1 MTHRSIAIVFAV
13 ACGLGAQAADGF
25 YVGAANAHYS
35 ITTGL
40 PGPHPGPYPQYTYAV
55 CGGTASWRLA
65 PPRFASLTGDVAA
78 NLVRV
83 GWRTGDLRFEL
94 EFAPELTLEQA
105 DTTTPNFGVVQATC
119 VPPAPTT
126 TVAPTYYGLRRY
138 SLEQTVLAASYRVLE
153 LGKGRLE
160 FRLQAASWRRT
171 VDYEYTQSVA
181 ESVGGIVTWVNIIE
195 DDRFRATNDGIGF
208 GFGVALGYALF
219 DGVELELVAR
229 EQDYA
234 GDASSSDLTLGFAV
248 SF

>member
-1 MTHRSIAIVFAV
+1 MTHRSIAMMFALV
-13 ACGLGAQAADGF
+13 CGLGAQAADGF

-40 PGPHPGPYPQYTYAV
+40 PGPSPGAYPQHTYPV
-55 CGGTASWRLA
+55 CGGTASYRLGA
-65 PPRFASLTGDVAA
+65 PEFETLTGDVAA

-94 EFAPELTLEQA
+94 ELAPELTLEQS
-105 DTTTPNFGVVQATC
+105 DTWTPNFRVVQATC

-126 TVAPTYYGLRRY
+126 TIAPSYYGLRRY

-153 LGKGRLE
+153 LGRGRLE

-171 VDYEYTQSVA
+171 IDHEYTHSVA

-195 DDRFRATNDGIGF
+195 DDRFRATDDGIGF
-208 GFGVALGYALF
+208 GFGVTLGFALF
-219 DGVELELVAR
+219 DGVELELAAR
-229 EQDYA
+229 EQDY
-234 GDASSSDLTLGFAV
+234 GDASSSDLTLGFV
-248 SF
+248 VTF